1 VYAPGRKKQ
10 AFDTNASLATVSIS
24 PSILSNPNKQGIAVQ
39 KKPSLPRLHP
49 NIWAVTVTSFLTD
62 ISSEMIVY
70 LIPLFLANILGVR
83 TAVIGLIDG
92 IAETTASLLKIYSGA
107 LSDKLGKRKGLAVLG
122 YGLSTIAKPFLYFAN
137 SWGWVL
143 GVRFADR
150 TGKGIRT
157 APRDALVAAS
167 TDESSRGLAFGLHR
181 AGDTAG
187 AFLGLGIASLIIWL
201 TQSGAAELTRKT
213 FQTAVLASILPAV
226 LAVVVLALG
235 AKEVAVIAPKRESGQ
250 KSGRMRLSLKGM
262 DLRFKSFLLVVVL
275 FTLGNSSDSFI
286 VLRAQE
292 RGLSVLQTMFMLMTF
307 TAIYTIFSGPLGALS
322 DKIGRRRLIVS
333 GWLAYGLVYLGFA
346 FSQAGWHI
354 WALFGLYGVYY
365 AATEGT
371 AKALVADLVPDA
383 QRGTAYGLF
392 NAAIGLTALP
402 ASVIAGILW
411 QGLGAWAGFGASAPF
426 FFGAA
431 MALLAT
437 LLFWRL
443 VR

>member
-1 VYAPGRKKQ
+1 MKKTLRK
-10 AFDTNASLATVSIS
+10 
-24 PSILSNPNKQGIAVQ
+24 
-39 KKPSLPRLHP
+39 LHP
-49 NIWAVTVTSFLTD
+49 NIWVVTATSFLTD

-70 LIPLFLANILGVR
+70 LIPLFLSNILGVR
-83 TAVIGLIDG
+83 TVVIGLIDG
-92 IAETTASLLKIYSGA
+92 VAETTASLLKIYSGA
-107 LSDKLGKRKGLAVLG
+107 LSDKLGKRKELAVLG
-122 YGLSTIAKPFLYFAN
+122 YALSTVAKPFLYFAN
-137 SWGWVL
+137 TWGWVL

-150 TGKGIRT
+150 AGKGIRT

-167 TDESSRGLAFGLHR
+167 VDEKSRGLAFGLHR

-201 TQSGAAELTRKT
+201 TQSDASLLTRKT
-213 FQTAVLASILPAV
+213 FQTAVLVSIVPAV
-226 LAVVVLALG
+226 LAVIVLALG
-235 AKEVAVIAPKRESGQ
+235 AKEVAAAGKGSSVKRLTFTGI
-250 KSGRMRLSLKGM
+250 
-262 DLRFKSFLLVVVL
+262 DARFKSFLLVIVL
-275 FTLGNSSDSFI
+275 FTLGNSSDAFI

-307 TAIYTIFSGPLGALS
+307 TAIYTVLSGPLGALS
-322 DKIGRRRLIVS
+322 DKVGRRRLIIS

-346 FSQAGWHI
+346 FSATGWHI

-371 AKALVADLVPDA
+371 AKALVADLVPDS

-402 ASVIAGILW
+402 ASVIAGLLW
-411 QGLGAWAGFGASAPF
+411 QGLGAWTGFGASAPF
-426 FFGAA
+426 FFGAV
-431 MALLAT
+431 MALLAM

-443 VR
+443 VKA

>member
-1 VYAPGRKKQ
+1 MTKNQSP
-10 AFDTNASLATVSIS
+10 ASNKVST
-24 PSILSNPNKQGIAVQ
+24 
-39 KKPSLPRLHP
+39 SLRRLHP
-49 NIWAVTVTSFLTD
+49 NIWVVTATSFLTD

-70 LIPLFLANILGVR
+70 LIPLFLSNVLGVR

-122 YGLSTIAKPFLYFAN
+122 YGLSTVAKPFLYFA
-137 SWGWVL
+137 STWGWVL

-167 TDESSRGLAFGLHR
+167 TEEKSRGLAFGLHR

-187 AFLGLGIASLIIWL
+187 AFLGIGIAALIIWL
-201 TQSGAAELTRKT
+201 TQTDALLLSVET
-213 FQTAVLASILPAV
+213 FRMAVLVSIVPAA
-226 LAVVVLALG
+226 LAVIVLALG
-235 AKEVAVIAPKRESGQ
+235 AKEVAVA
-250 KSGRMRLSLKGM
+250 GRGAGVTRLNLRGM
-262 DLRFKSFLLVVVL
+262 DSRFKSFLLVMVI

-307 TAIYTIFSGPLGALS
+307 TAIYTLLSGPLGALS
-322 DKIGRRRLIVS
+322 DRIGRRRLIIG

-354 WALFGLYGVYY
+354 WTLFGFYGIYY

-402 ASVIAGILW
+402 ASVIAGLLW
-411 QGLGAWAGFGASAPF
+411 QGLGAWTGFGASAPF

-431 MALLAT
+431 MALLAGM
-437 LLFWRL
+437 LFWRL
-443 VR
+443 VKA

>member
-1 VYAPGRKKQ
+1 MTKTK
-10 AFDTNASLATVSIS
+10 S
-24 PSILSNPNKQGIAVQ
+24 PLR
-39 KKPSLPRLHP
+39 RLHP
-49 NIWAVTVTSFLTD
+49 NIWVVTATSFLTD

-107 LSDKLGKRKGLAVLG
+107 LSDKLGNRKWLAVIG
-122 YGLSTIAKPFLYFAN
+122 YGLSTIFKPFLYFAN

-143 GVRFADR
+143 GVRFGDR
-150 TGKGIRT
+150 AGKGIRT

-167 TDESSRGLAFGLHR
+167 TDEKSRGLAFGLHR

-187 AFLGLGIASLIIWL
+187 AFLGIGIAALIIWL
-201 TQSGAAELTRKT
+201 TQTNESLLEVTT
-213 FQTAVLASILPAV
+213 FQTAVLVSIVPAA
-226 LAVVVLALG
+226 LAVIVLALG
-235 AKEVAVIAPKRESGQ
+235 AKDVAGTGKKTETT
-250 KSGRMRLSLKGM
+250 RLSFEGM
-262 DLRFKSFLLVVVL
+262 DKRFKYFLLVVVL

-307 TAIYTIFSGPLGALS
+307 TAIYTVLSGPLGALS
-322 DKIGRRRLIVS
+322 DRVGRRRLIIG

-346 FSQAGWHI
+346 FSATGWHI

-371 AKALVADLVPDA
+371 AKALVADLVPDT

-402 ASVIAGILW
+402 ASVIAGVLW
-411 QGLGAWAGFGASAPF
+411 QGVGAWTGFGASAPF
-426 FFGAA
+426 FFGAV
-431 MALLAT
+431 MALLACM
-437 LLFWRL
+437 LFWRW

>member
-1 VYAPGRKKQ
+1 MKPDQ
-10 AFDTNASLATVSIS
+10 
-24 PSILSNPNKQGIAVQ
+24 PPNSTG
-39 KKPSLPRLHP
+39 PLPKLRNLHP
-49 NIWAVTVTSFLTD
+49 NIWAATATSFLTD

-70 LIPLFLANILGVR
+70 LIPLFLANVLGVR
-83 TAVIGLIDG
+83 TAIIGLIDG
-92 IAETTASLLKIYSGA
+92 IAETTASLLKIYSGV
-107 LSDKLGKRKGLAVLG
+107 LSDKLGNRKWLAVLG

-143 GVRFADR
+143 GVRFGDR
-150 TGKGIRT
+150 AGKGIRT

-167 TDESSRGLAFGLHR
+167 TGEETRGLAFGLHR

-187 AFLGLGIASLIIWL
+187 AFLGIGIAALIIWM
-201 TQSGAAELTRKT
+201 TQTNDSLLSVAT
-213 FQTAVLASILPAV
+213 FRTAVLVSIVPAV
-226 LAVVVLALG
+226 LAVIVLAVG
-235 AKEVAVIAPKRESGQ
+235 AKEVTVAGK
-250 KSGRMRLSLKGM
+250 KSSVMRLSLKNM
-262 DLRFKSFLLVVVL
+262 DNRFKSFLFVIVL

-307 TAIYTIFSGPLGALS
+307 TAIYTVLSGPLGALS
-322 DKIGRRRLIVS
+322 DKVGRRRLIIG

-346 FSQAGWHI
+346 FSATGWHI

-371 AKALVADLVPDA
+371 AKALVADLVPDT

-392 NAAIGLTALP
+392 NAAIGLSALP
-402 ASVIAGILW
+402 ASVIAGALW
-411 QGLGAWAGFGASAPF
+411 QGIGGWNGFGASAPF
-426 FFGAA
+426 FFGAL
-431 MALLAT
+431 MALLACVM
-437 LLFWRL
+437 FWRW